1 MERNKF
7 LNYFIYASFTCIY
20 SLTAFFLPIYLMGL
34 GLSGSR
40 IGLLLMVF
48 TATALLSSFAIGLLE
63 DRFGA
68 RGNTA
73 CGLLL
78 MAIFYAALAAGRGIL
93 VLIPA
98 FILGGLGSNIVR
110 ITMNA
115 LFLKSHDSDRQGR
128 EIGCFNFVYQIF
140 MGCGIIAGSLL
151 LVRIEFTP
159 LFAMSSAL
167 VLLLIG
173 FALSLRPSSIHVSP
187 LSHYVRDLAQKRVLL
202 FSTALLLFYLHWGA
216 EIACYSPFLKK
227 NLGLSTSGAGLF
239 MGLPIFFL
247 ACFTYYFGLRR
258 DRGESSIRLAVVA
271 ILLSGTGLIFF
282 GIARYTIVSFLFR
295 LVHETGDA
303 AFVIFT
309 YVGIAQLFP
318 RERLGGTS
326 GSMYVVMIS
335 AQSAG
340 SWLFSWMGG
349 EYGYVLPY
357 VIAGL
362 CSLSAIPLILLARRH
377 YQFGHD
383 GSSSAR
389 NNGP

>member
-1 MERNKF
+1 MKSVPNRF
-7 LNYFIYASFTCIY
+7 LNYFIYASFTCVN
-20 SLTAFFLPIYLMGL
+20 SFTSFFLPIYLMGI

-48 TATALLSSFAIGLLE
+48 TATALLSSFAIGIFE

-68 RGNTA
+68 RGNTV

-78 MAIFYAALAAGRGIL
+78 MAIFYVGLVAGREIL
-93 VLIPA
+93 VLLLV
-98 FILGGLGSNIVR
+98 FFVGGLGSNIVR

-128 EIGCFNFVYQIF
+128 EIGSFNFVYQLF

-151 LVRIEFTP
+151 LTRMQFSA
-159 LFAMSSAL
+159 LFSVSAIL
-167 VLLLIG
+167 VLLLIA
-173 FALSLRPSSIHVSP
+173 FALYLRPSSIHIAA
-187 LSHYVRDLAQKRVLL
+187 LSHYVRDITQKRVLL
-202 FSTALLLFYLHWGA
+202 FSIALFIFYLHWGA

-227 NLGLSTSGAGLF
+227 NLGLSTAGAGLF

-247 ACFTYYFGLRR
+247 ACGTFYFGLLR
-258 DRGESSIRLAVVA
+258 DRGESSIRLAVIA
-271 ILLSGTGLIFF
+271 ILFSGTGLMLF
-282 GIARYTIVSFLFR
+282 GIARHTLVSFLFR

-309 YVGIAQLFP
+309 YVGIAQIFP

-326 GSMYVVMIS
+326 GSMYVVMIG

-349 EYGYVLPY
+349 EYGYALPH
-357 VIAGL
+357 VVAGL
-362 CSLSAIPLILLARRH
+362 CSLSAIPLILRAQAH
-377 YQFGHD
+377 YRFVLPG
-383 GSSSAR
+383 
-389 NNGP
+389 N